1 MTNESFINGAVF
13 TRESIKEKEREQLLI
28 LSNNIRR
35 DQASRSMT
43 KESQDFSISSKEIE
57 ENIDALLSTEVIGRL
72 IIDLPRVINGDP
84 SADLVLQDG
93 DTLEIPKYNNA
104 VTIVGEVRRSGSFVR
119 QKSFKV
125 DDYIELAAGMTERA
139 NRKQIYVI
147 RADGSVDKLDGKRR
161 TDLLNFTNESEIM
174 AGDTIVV
181 PIKAS
186 YQSPLN
192 LYSTVSQVIFQSIA
206 SLAAIT
212 TVVN

>member
-1 MTNESFINGAVF
+1 M
-13 TRESIKEKEREQLLI
+13 
-28 LSNNIRR
+28 
-35 DQASRSMT
+35 
-43 KESQDFSISSKEIE
+43 
-57 ENIDALLSTEVIGRL
+57 
-72 IIDLPRVINGDP
+72 
-84 SADLVLQDG
+84 LQDG

-104 VTIVGEVRRSGSFVR
+104 VTIVGEVRRAGSFVR
-119 QKSFKV
+119 QKSFTLN
-125 DDYIELAAGMTERA
+125 DYIELAAGMTERA
-139 NRKQIYVI
+139 NKKQIYVI
-147 RADGSVDKLDGKRR
+147 RANGAVDQLNSSRK
-161 TDLLNFTNESEIM
+161 TDLLNFTNNNEIM